1 MKIIRNGIAIELT
14 SAEMRQIFI
23 ELERSYLVEDIQSK
37 AEELEVDLSDE
48 ELNTI
53 ADIAQSGLSHN
64 DSYWESYWLT
74 IECAIENRH
83 NEIIL

>member
-1 MKIIRNGIAIELT
+1 MKIIRNGTEIELT
-14 SAEMRQIFI
+14 HAEVREAF
-23 ELERSYLVEDIQSK
+23 LEMEREYLIEDIQGK
-37 AEELEVDLSDE
+37 AEELKVDLNEE